1 MGEKPTKTIQT
12 AVAGFAL
19 AYVDKIYPEGTPLTW
34 SDDGKLTKCT
44 VLKRVLHPERVIATF
59 YKEEKQ
65 ESWHGVKVNNRHWVK
80 VR

>member
-1 MGEKPTKTIQT
+1 MGEKPVKTIQA

-19 AYVDKIYPEGTPLTW
+19 AYTDKIYPEGTPLTW

-80 VR
+80 IR

>member
-1 MGEKPTKTIQT
+1 MGEKPVRTIQA

-19 AYVDKIYPEGTPLTW
+19 AYIDKIYPEGTPLTW
-34 SDDGKLTKCT
+34 SDDGKLTTCT